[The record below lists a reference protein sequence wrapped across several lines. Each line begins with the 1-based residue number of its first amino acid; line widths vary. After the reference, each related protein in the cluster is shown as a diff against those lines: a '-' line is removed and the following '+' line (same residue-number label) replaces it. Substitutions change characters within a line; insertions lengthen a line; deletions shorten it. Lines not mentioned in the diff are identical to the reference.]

1 MMQVLRHV
9 KISGF
14 SLIEL
19 LVTLAILSVLAMLS
33 VPVMQVA
40 NQRIKEKE
48 LRLALREIRTAI
60 DAYKR
65 AYDDGKIMNSPLL
78 SGYPTSLDVLVSG
91 VPNQRD
97 PLRQKMYFLRKVP
110 VDPMFDD
117 GQTEQAIWGY
127 RSYASDAENPQEGV
141 DVYDVYST
149 SEKVGLNGQAYK
161 KW

>member
-1 MMQVLRHV
+1 MQALKHA
-9 KISGF
+9 KSTGF
-14 SLIEL
+14 TLIEL

-33 VPVMQVA
+33 VPVMEVA

-97 PLRQKMYFLRKVP
+97 PLRHKMYFLRKIP
-110 VDPMFDD
+110 VDPMLDNEPS
-117 GQTEQAIWGY
+117 EQATWGY
-127 RSYASDAENPQEGV
+127 RSYASDSENPQAGV
-141 DVYDVYST
+141 DVYDIYST

>member
-1 MMQVLRHV
+1 MQALKHV
-9 KISGF
+9 KLSGF
-14 SLIEL
+14 TLIEL
-19 LVTLAILSVLAMLS
+19 LVTLAILSVLATLS

-78 SGYPTSLDVLVSG
+78 SGYPTSLDILVNG

-97 PLRQKMYFLRKVP
+97 PLHHKLYFLRKIP
-110 VDPMFDD
+110 ADPMLDNE
-117 GQTEQAIWGY
+117 QSEQATWGL
-127 RSYASDAENPQEGV
+127 RSYDSDTQNPRDGV
-141 DVYDVYST
+141 DVYDIYST
-149 SEKVGLNGQAYK
+149 SEKVSLNGQAYK

>member
-1 MMQVLRHV
+1 MKHAKSL
-9 KISGF
+9 GF
-14 SLIEL
+14 TLIEL

-33 VPVMQVA
+33 APVMQVA

-65 AYDDGKIMNSPLL
+65 AYDDGKIINSPLL
-78 SGYPTSLDVLVSG
+78 SGYPTSLDILVSG

-97 PLRQKMYFLRKVP
+97 PLHQKLYFLRKIP
-110 VDPMFDD
+110 VDPMLDSD
-117 GQTEQAIWGY
+117 QTEQTIWGY
-127 RSYASDAENPQEGV
+127 RSYASDAENPQAGA
-141 DVYDVYST
+141 DVYDIYST

>member
-1 MMQVLRHV
+1 MLDLKNP
-9 KISGF
+9 KILGF
-14 SLIEL
+14 TLIEL
-19 LVTLAILSVLAMLS
+19 LVTLVILSVLAMLS

-65 AYDDGKIMNSPLL
+65 AYDDGKIINSPLL
-78 SGYPTSLDVLVSG
+78 SGYPPSLDVLVSG

-97 PLRQKMYFLRKVP
+97 PLHHKLYFLRKIP
-110 VDPMFDD
+110 LDPMLDNEV
-117 GQTEQAIWGY
+117 TEQAIWGL
-127 RSYASDAENPQEGV
+127 RSYSSDSENPQAGV

-149 SEKVGLNGQAYK
+149 SEKVALNGQAYK